1 MHEKIFEKVQQKYF
15 YSIYKCIVA
24 FKLKTFI
31 LQMFS
36 KNAPVYVQIM
46 SYFELFKQ
54 LAFIEYFRVNL

>member
-15 YSIYKCIVA
+15 YNIYKCIVA

-46 SYFELFKQ
+46 SYFELFK
-54 LAFIEYFRVNL
+54 